1 MSPHLTPQR
10 LGQTSP
16 HLTLSCASPPCPHLR
31 SPEWLVLMVEPRN
44 TGSQL
49 TSQQGKG
56 EDRVVKKRKKTG
68 FVWSGQGL
76 ECGPGLSLV
85 LPTPPTLPGG
95 RRWRGKVQGGQDP
108 RPPPP
113 QPALKRRRQ
122 LSGTRVVP
130 SGPGPGPL
138 AARNVPGGTPT
149 RGCDIRPCERLGPE
163 KCSGSQSGVS
173 TPAASEPPRSTPDLG
188 GGGGRWGWYLFS
200 CHLSWRI
207 LTLLHFENHRQVPS
221 AAAKGD
227 PRPWAAAC

>member
-1 MSPHLTPQR
+1 MLGRWPVSPHLTPQR

-188 GGGGRWGWYLFS
+188 GGGGGGGCGICSVVICRGGS
-200 CHLSWRI
+200 
-207 LTLLHFENHRQVPS
+207 
-221 AAAKGD
+221 
-227 PRPWAAAC
+227 